1 MTAQLLPIGHGDTE
15 IKMRKRSG
23 AHNGPMS
30 ADVSGQVAVPCPPTT
45 CCRELEE
52 PPP

>member
-1 MTAQLLPIGHGDTE
+1 MTAQLLPIGHGE
-15 IKMRKRSG
+15 NEEKMRTRSG

-45 CCRELEE
+45 FVAEN
-52 PPP
+52 